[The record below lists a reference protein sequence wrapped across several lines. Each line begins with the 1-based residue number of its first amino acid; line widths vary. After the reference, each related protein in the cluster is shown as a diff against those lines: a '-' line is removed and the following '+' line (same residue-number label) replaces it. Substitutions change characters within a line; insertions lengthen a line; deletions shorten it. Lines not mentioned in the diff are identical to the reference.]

1 MAHYGALLHNP
12 RFNEGRNR
20 MLSFQLSAAAE
31 RQMKA
36 LHALLVR
43 SATELERVPAQERTY
58 LNHFALISNVGASTR
73 IENAVLTDVEIE
85 WLDSELTS
93 DDKPTAFEEKK
104 RAILDKLSK
113 DRERSVEEVVGE
125 RQVLTTLYSQA
136 KDFRPLTE
144 NTIRGLHHD
153 LLRYYPPSEHYVG
166 RYKAVSNRVIAK
178 NHESGEERVVLEP
191 AAPGVMTEMAMRDLV
206 DWYNANLKEHPW
218 PILIG
223 VEFTFRFLA
232 IHPFQD
238 GNGRL
243 GRALFLM
250 TLLHSGD
257 EHLEA
262 VAPYLAID
270 RHIEK
275 NKAHYYLVLQQCS
288 DGRFQEDASRYRY
301 EPLCRFF
308 LTIIGDALADIAIY
322 RKRYADLQALSET
335 AVAVLACFK
344 NSPEQRLQV
353 AKIESITGFSRRTIQ
368 YALKTLADQQFLQK
382 LGKGAGSRY
391 QLVF

>member
-1 MAHYGALLHNP
+1 
-12 RFNEGRNR
+12 
-20 MLSFQLSAAAE
+20 MLSFQLTADTE

-36 LHALLVR
+36 LQASLVR
-43 SATELERVPAQERTY
+43 SAIELEKVPPHERSY

-85 WLDSELTS
+85 WVDSELAN
-93 DDKPTAFEEKK
+93 DARPTAFEEKK

-113 DRERSVEEVVGE
+113 DRERSVQEVVGE
-125 RQVLTTLYSQA
+125 RQVLTTLYTQA

-153 LLRYYPPSEHYVG
+153 LLRYYPPAEHYAG
-166 RYKAVSNRVIAK
+166 RYKAVSNRVIAR
-178 NHESGEERVVLEP
+178 NHDSGEEWVVLEP
-191 AAPGVMTEMAMRDLV
+191 APHGIMTEMAMRDLV

-218 PILIG
+218 PILVG
-223 VEFTFRFLA
+223 VEFMFRFLA

-238 GNGRL
+238 GNGCL

-250 TLLHSGD
+250 SLLHSGD
-257 EHLEA
+257 AQLEA
-262 VAPYLAID
+262 VAPYVAID
-270 RHIEK
+270 RHIER
-275 NKAHYYLVLQQCS
+275 NKAHYYLVLQRCS
-288 DGRFQEDASRYRY
+288 DGEFHEDASRYRY

-308 LTIIGDALADIAIY
+308 LTVIGDALADIAIY
-322 RKRYADLQALSET
+322 RKRYADLKALSET
-335 AVAVLACFK
+335 ASAVLACFK
-344 NSPEQRLQV
+344 SSPEQRLQV

-368 YALKTLADQQFLQK
+368 YSLKILAHQQFLQK